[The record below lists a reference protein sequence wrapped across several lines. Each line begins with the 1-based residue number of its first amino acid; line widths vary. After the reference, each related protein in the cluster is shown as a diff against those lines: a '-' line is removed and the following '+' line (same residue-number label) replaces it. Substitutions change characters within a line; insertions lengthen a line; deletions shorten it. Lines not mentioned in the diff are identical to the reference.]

1 MAADVAASTARAG
14 HALARHAQLLS
25 RAACSGGTAAAV
37 AAAAAAAELSA
48 CDQTSM
54 ERSMDASSD
63 ASNHAPFLRGSMH
76 TSLRRPQMIARTFGA
91 VRRVC
96 PEVSWIVVGRE
107 QGRGSSIYIT
117 SCRGRH
123 ERNHAEA
130 QKGQQGEG
138 YHGRLVCS
146 QVAHLSK
153 MMRRVDKRLGGQAVA
168 DLKGDNQ
175 TLSAWVC
182 ERKA

>member
-1 MAADVAASTARAG
+1 MSTAEGARVSQHAIGTTADQRVVMCCASLATREPRACKGRVRKYMAADVAASTARAG

-91 VRRVC
+91 VRRV
-96 PEVSWIVVGRE
+96 
-107 QGRGSSIYIT
+107 
-117 SCRGRH
+117 
-123 ERNHAEA
+123 
-130 QKGQQGEG
+130 
-138 YHGRLVCS
+138 
-146 QVAHLSK
+146 
-153 MMRRVDKRLGGQAVA
+153 
-168 DLKGDNQ
+168 
-175 TLSAWVC
+175 
-182 ERKA
+182 

>member
-25 RAACSGGTAAAV
+25 RAACSGGTAAA

-91 VRRVC
+91 VRRV
-96 PEVSWIVVGRE
+96 
-107 QGRGSSIYIT
+107 
-117 SCRGRH
+117 
-123 ERNHAEA
+123 
-130 QKGQQGEG
+130 
-138 YHGRLVCS
+138 
-146 QVAHLSK
+146 
-153 MMRRVDKRLGGQAVA
+153 
-168 DLKGDNQ
+168 
-175 TLSAWVC
+175 
-182 ERKA
+182 